1 MIHFLRRFA
10 PAVLL
15 VCVFALPALADE
27 ARGKVKSVTADR
39 RQFVMADEVGKT
51 WTVTVA
57 PDAKVL
63 LNDRPTKLSDLQTDD
78 AVTVTYAKDGE
89 KLVATAVRVTRN

>member
-1 MIHFLRRFA
+1 MIRFLRRFA

-15 VCVFALPALADE
+15 VCVFALPAAAAD

-39 RQFVMADEVGKT
+39 RQFVMADDAGKS

-78 AVTVTYAKDGE
+78 EVQVTYEKDGE
-89 KLVATAVRVTRN
+89 RLVATAVRVTRK